1 MSFLPQQLVF
11 GLLVGSLYG
20 LAAAGL
26 SLIFGVLKILNVA
39 HGELIMLGGYA
50 SFWLFALLGVDP
62 FLSLLFTLP
71 IMLVVGF
78 FLYHGLFAFVAASA
92 EEARIRN
99 SLLIGFGLALAFQN
113 LAILLWTAD
122 ERGITTA
129 YSGQVIRALGLAFP
143 VMRLGGLAAAF
154 LVILGLHWFLHRTY
168 QGKAI
173 RATAEDWEAASLM
186 GINIDKTY
194 RVAFALGVATAGV
207 AGTLVTI
214 GYSVS
219 PAIGLEWTLKA
230 LIVVVLAGMGNMIGT
245 FVAGLLLGVAES
257 TSSILLGGAYREV
270 VGLILFLGVLLVRPQ
285 GLFGR

>member
-1 MSFLPQQLVF
+1 
-11 GLLVGSLYG
+11 
-20 LAAAGL
+20 
-26 SLIFGVLKILNVA
+26 
-39 HGELIMLGGYA
+39 MLGGYA
-50 SFWLFALLGVDP
+50 SFWIFAFLGVDP
-62 FLSLLFTLP
+62 FLSLPLTVP

-78 FLYHGLFAFVAASA
+78 FLYHGLFTFVAASA

-99 SLLIGFGLALAFQN
+99 SLLIGFGLALVLHN

-129 YSGQVIRALGLAFP
+129 YSGQVIRILGLAFP
-143 VMRLGGLAAAF
+143 IMRLGGLAAAF

-168 QGKAI
+168 LGKAI
-173 RATAEDWEAASLM
+173 RATAEDWEAAALM

-194 RVAFALGVATAGV
+194 RVAFALGVSTAGI

-219 PAIGLEWTLKA
+219 PSIGLEWTLKA
-230 LIVVVLAGMGNMIGT
+230 LIVVVLAGLGSIMGT
-245 FVAGLLLGVAES
+245 FVGGLLLGVAES
-257 TSSILLGGAYREV
+257 AGTILLGGAYREV
-270 VGLILFLGVLLVRPQ
+270 VGLVLFLGILLTRPQ